1 MNLKYLVNW
10 VNLASRMLL
19 YTGNPHS
26 WLWKAVWIIL
36 ITFWCPRE
44 SGVFDPVYEDTVNH
58 KLLLSWFLIFDA
70 NLMAVCYSVNKQGKN
85 LRWFWY
91 LFCRLENK
99 RLIIVCAHM
108 NNIQSLHTYLTIRQ
122 INALSLS
129 YKFLFTTI
137 LYQRKAIYHNLYL
150 PFFLLILSKIIS
162 IIDKTIYCTHFYYI
176 GSIYFGAIRF
186 IDNFCSFAF
195 HSWHWSLARWHPG
208 ITANKPSK
216 KQRKVW
222 LTVHLSLSSSD
233 PFCMNW
239 YTKQV
244 SPSSNV

>member
-70 NLMAVCYSVNKQGKN
+70 NLMALCYSVNKQGKN

-122 INALSLS
+122 LMLYHYHINSYLPQYYINA
-129 YKFLFTTI
+129 
-137 LYQRKAIYHNLYL
+137 R
-150 PFFLLILSKIIS
+150 
-162 IIDKTIYCTHFYYI
+162 
-176 GSIYFGAIRF
+176 RF
-186 IDNFCSFAF
+186 IIICTYHSFF
-195 HSWHWSLARWHPG
+195 
-208 ITANKPSK
+208 
-216 KQRKVW
+216 
-222 LTVHLSLSSSD
+222 
-233 PFCMNW
+233 
-239 YTKQV
+239 
-244 SPSSNV
+244 

>member
-70 NLMAVCYSVNKQGKN
+70 NLMVVCYSVNKQGKN

-108 NNIQSLHTYLTIRQ
+108 NNIQSLHTYLTTRQ

-150 PFFLLILSKIIS
+150 PFFLLIL
-162 IIDKTIYCTHFYYI
+162 
-176 GSIYFGAIRF
+176 
-186 IDNFCSFAF
+186 
-195 HSWHWSLARWHPG
+195 
-208 ITANKPSK
+208 
-216 KQRKVW
+216 
-222 LTVHLSLSSSD
+222 
-233 PFCMNW
+233 
-239 YTKQV
+239 
-244 SPSSNV
+244 

>member
-1 MNLKYLVNW
+1 MLRVCLISRQKCISSYTSPHCKIAVKVLIKIIRTFTCSMNLKYLVNW

-91 LFCRLENK
+91 LFCRLKNK
-99 RLIIVCAHM
+99 RLIIC
-108 NNIQSLHTYLTIRQ
+108 L
-122 INALSLS
+122 
-129 YKFLFTTI
+129 
-137 LYQRKAIYHNLYL
+137 
-150 PFFLLILSKIIS
+150 
-162 IIDKTIYCTHFYYI
+162 C
-176 GSIYFGAIRF
+176 
-186 IDNFCSFAF
+186 
-195 HSWHWSLARWHPG
+195 
-208 ITANKPSK
+208 PSE
-216 KQRKVW
+216 
-222 LTVHLSLSSSD
+222 
-233 PFCMNW
+233 
-239 YTKQV
+239 
-244 SPSSNV
+244 